1 MLGAFFVPVPQP
13 MPPAPP
19 VHDLPPGQAQLRQ
32 TREALTLQFAG
43 SPSIQSSMSL
53 LNPHALDL
61 EYTRL
66 MMGFLL
72 FDSAPA
78 RILMIGLGG
87 GSLPKFCHRYLPQAD
102 IEVVEIDPGVIA
114 LREAFRVPADDAR
127 FRIIQ
132 ADGKA
137 YLQGDPAPADVL
149 LVDAYDGKGMPAAL
163 CEAGFFRD
171 CHRALSPQGILVL
184 NLHLESETCQV
195 CLDHLR
201 AVFGTALFEVIDDDM
216 TNCIVFACKGERFE
230 ETDLGAALRKPA
242 HLAKDAWRQLA
253 PTFKVI
259 EATLTMR

>member
-78 RILMIGLGG
+78 SILMIGLGG
-87 GSLPKFCHRYLPQAD
+87 GSLPKFCHRYLPDAE

-114 LREAFRVPADDAR
+114 LRDAFMVPPDDAR
-127 FRIIQ
+127 FRVLQ

-137 YLQGDPAPADVL
+137 HLAGGVTPVDVL
-149 LVDAYDGKGMPAAL
+149 LVDAYDGSGMPAEL
-163 CEAGFFRD
+163 CEASFFED
-171 CHRALSPQGILVL
+171 CHRALSPEGILVV
-184 NLHLESETCQV
+184 NLHLESETCPV

-201 AVFGTALFEVIDDDM
+201 ASFGTALFEVIDDDM

-230 ETDLGAALRKPA
+230 AMDLQAALRKPA
-242 HLAKDAWRQLA
+242 NLAKDAWRQLS

-259 EATLTMR
+259 EATLTLR